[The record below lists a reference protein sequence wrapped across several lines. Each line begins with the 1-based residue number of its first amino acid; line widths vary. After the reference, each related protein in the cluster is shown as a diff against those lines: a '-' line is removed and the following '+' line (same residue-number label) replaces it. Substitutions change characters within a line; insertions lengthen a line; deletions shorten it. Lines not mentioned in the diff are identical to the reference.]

1 MIVRYAPSVILAQMT
16 QVAEFCEANPEISG
30 LAAAAIEPLIRERE
44 EEVREKAIETVKIV

>member
-1 MIVRYAPSVILAQMT
+1 MRYAPSVILAQMT